1 MQSHSDK
8 ELWGLSINPTNPY
21 QVVTGGGD
29 NTLRIWDTKK
39 NKQIKHLILDQD
51 FKAVDWSNDA
61 SFLVVGST
69 SGKIYFIDYETFSV
83 KETYQSIFKTEK
95 QWIQE
100 LKISPDSKFV
110 AYGAHGG
117 VSKVEILNVNPQN
130 LEKQNNNKKANKNS
144 SNNNSILTQYAILNP
159 RFTSALTHLDW
170 SVDSNFIVCN
180 SLAFELK
187 FLNLSAKNLIAA
199 SAASSLEWNTFTCLF
214 GFPVQGIWP
223 PESTNYV
230 VNYTCM
236 SNNKKV
242 LATGDDFSLVKLFKY
257 PCVVE
262 KAKYKAYSGH
272 SSHVCKIRFSKNDL
286 FLISVGGNDK
296 SVFIWETD
304 FGYEFFFSSNLKIL
318 CIICFI
324 FFISYF
330 NFN

>member
-1 MQSHSDK
+1 MQSHSEN
-8 ELWGLSINPTNPY
+8 ELWALSINPINPNLI
-21 QVVTGGGD
+21 VTGGGD
-29 NTLRIWDTKK
+29 KTLRIWDLKI
-39 NKQIKHLILDQD
+39 NKLIKHLILDQD
-51 FKAVDWSNDA
+51 FRAVDWSNDGN
-61 SFLVVGST
+61 FLVVGSME
-69 SGKIYFIDYETFSV
+69 GKIYYISYKNFTVTGS
-83 KETYQSIFKTEK
+83 YQSIFKTKK

-100 LKISPDSKFV
+100 LKISPDCKYV
-110 AYGAHGG
+110 GYGAHGG
-117 VSKVEILNVNPQN
+117 VSKVEVLLINQSGKNP
-130 LEKQNNNKKANKNS
+130 LK
-144 SNNNSILTQYAILNP
+144 QYAIINP

-170 SVDSNFIVCN
+170 SEDSNFIICN

-187 FLNLSAKNLIAA
+187 FLNLNSKGLIAA
-199 SAASSLEWNTFTCLF
+199 SASSNIEWNTFTCLF

-262 KAKYKAYSGH
+262 KAKFKSFSGH
-272 SSHVCKIRFSKNDL
+272 SSHVCKIRFSKNDI

-304 FGYEFFFSSNLKIL
+304 FGY
-318 CIICFI
+318 II
-324 FFISYF
+324 
-330 NFN
+330 

>member
-1 MQSHSDK
+1 MQSHSDN
-8 ELWGLSINPTNPY
+8 ELWALSVNPLNPFL
-21 QVVTGGGD
+21 VVTGGGD
-29 NTLRIWDTKK
+29 NTLRVWDIRT
-39 NKQIKHLILDQD
+39 NKQIKYLILDQD
-51 FKAVDWSNDA
+51 FRALDWSADG
-61 SFLVVGST
+61 SFLVIGSMA
-69 SGKIYFIDYETFSV
+69 GKIYFISYDSFTV
-83 KETYQSIFKTEK
+83 KSTYQSIFKTEK

-100 LKISPDSKFV
+100 LKISPDSNYV

-117 VSKVEILNVNPQN
+117 VSKVEVLSVKP
-130 LEKQNNNKKANKNS
+130 
-144 SNNNSILTQYAILNP
+144 SNNNNALTQYAIINP

-170 SVDSNFIVCN
+170 SEDSNFVVCN

-187 FLNLSAKNLIAA
+187 FLNISAKNLIAA
-199 SAASSLEWNTFTCLF
+199 SASADIEWNTWTCLF

-236 SNNKKV
+236 SKNKKV
-242 LATGDDFSLVKLFKY
+242 LATADDFSLVKLFKY

-262 KAKYKAYSGH
+262 KAKYKAFSGH

-304 FGYEFFFSSNLKIL
+304 FG
-318 CIICFI
+318 
-324 FFISYF
+324 
-330 NFN
+330 

>member
-1 MQSHSDK
+1 MQSHSDN
-8 ELWGLSINPTNPY
+8 ELWGLSVNPLNPY

-29 NTLRIWDTKK
+29 NTLRIWDTKN

-51 FKAVDWSNDA
+51 FRAVDWSSDGN
-61 SFLVVGST
+61 FLVVGSMC
-69 SGKIYFIDYETFSV
+69 GKIYYIPYESFTV
-83 KETYQSIFKTEK
+83 KQTYQSIFKTEK

-100 LKISPDSKFV
+100 LKISPDCKYV

-117 VSKVEILNVNPQN
+117 VSKVEILNVNPDSA
-130 LEKQNNNKKANKNS
+130 KNN
-144 SNNNSILTQYAILNP
+144 LTQYGILNP

-170 SVDSNFIVCN
+170 SQDSNFVVCN

-187 FLNLSAKNLIAA
+187 FLNISSKNLIAA
-199 SAASSLEWNTFTCLF
+199 SAAVDIDWNTWTCLF

-223 PESTNYV
+223 PDSTNYV

-242 LATGDDFSLVKLFKY
+242 LATADDFSLVKLFKY

-262 KAKYKAYSGH
+262 KAKYKSFSGH

-286 FLISVGGNDK
+286 FLFSVGGNDK

-304 FGYEFFFSSNLKIL
+304 FG
-318 CIICFI
+318 
-324 FFISYF
+324 
-330 NFN
+330 

>member
-1 MQSHSDK
+1 MQSHSDN
-8 ELWGLSINPTNPY
+8 ELWALSINPSNPFL
-21 QVVTGGGD
+21 VITGGGD
-29 NTLRIWDTKK
+29 KTLRIWDIRT
-39 NKQIKHLILDQD
+39 NKQLKYLILDQD
-51 FKAVDWSNDA
+51 FRAVDWSSDG
-61 SFLVVGST
+61 SFIVVGSMA
-69 SGKIYFIDYETFSV
+69 GKIYYIPFDSFTV
-83 KETYQSIFKTEK
+83 KSTYQSIFKTEK

-100 LKISPDSKFV
+100 LKISPDFNYV

-117 VSKVEILNVNPQN
+117 VSKVEVLSVNPSN
-130 LEKQNNNKKANKNS
+130 YKNA
-144 SNNNSILTQYAILNP
+144 LTQYAIINP

-170 SVDSNFIVCN
+170 SEDSNFVVCN

-187 FLNLSAKNLIAA
+187 FLNLNAKNLIAA
-199 SAASSLEWNTFTCLF
+199 SAAADIEWNTWTCLF

-242 LATGDDFSLVKLFKY
+242 LATADDFSLVKLFKY

-262 KAKYKAYSGH
+262 KAKYKAFSGH
-272 SSHVCKIRFSKNDL
+272 SSHVCKIRFSMNDL

-304 FGYEFFFSSNLKIL
+304 FG
-318 CIICFI
+318 
-324 FFISYF
+324 
-330 NFN
+330 

>member
-1 MQSHSDK
+1 MQSHSDN
-8 ELWGLSINPTNPY
+8 ELWALSVNPQNPY
-21 QVVTGGGD
+21 LVVTGGGD
-29 NTLRIWDTKK
+29 STLRVWDIRT

-51 FKAVDWSNDA
+51 FRAVDWSGDG
-61 SFLVVGST
+61 SFLVVGSM
-69 SGKIYFIDYETFSV
+69 SGKIYLIPYDSFTVKSTF
-83 KETYQSIFKTEK
+83 QSIFKTEK

-100 LKISPDSKFV
+100 LKISPDSNYV

-117 VSKVEILNVNPQN
+117 VSKVEVLSVN
-130 LEKQNNNKKANKNS
+130 ASSGKNA
-144 SNNNSILTQYAILNP
+144 LTQYAIINP

-170 SVDSNFIVCN
+170 SEDSNYVVCN

-199 SAASSLEWNTFTCLF
+199 SAAASIEWNTWTCLF

-236 SNNKKV
+236 SSNKKV
-242 LATGDDFSLVKLFKY
+242 LATADDFSLVKLFKY

-262 KAKYKAYSGH
+262 KAKYKPFTGH
-272 SSHVCKIRFSKNDL
+272 SSHVCKIRFSRNDL

-296 SVFIWETD
+296 SVFVWETD
-304 FGYEFFFSSNLKIL
+304 FGY
-318 CIICFI
+318 I
-324 FFISYF
+324 FFIL
-330 NFN
+330 NFKF